1 MQIFRLLQL
10 LTFII
15 VTLIYHSRN
24 EYIAATIT
32 PTSYIISQFTS
43 YIFVIYRNNN
53 PVTS

>member
-1 MQIFRLLQL
+1 MQIFRLPQL

-15 VTLIYHSRN
+15 FTLIHHSQN
-24 EYIAATIT
+24 EYIAAIIT

-43 YIFVIYRNNN
+43 YVFIIYRNNN